1 MDLSSSSNLHV
12 FSTKEETHARYFL
25 GGTILKKNLRRASG
39 RKLIERGKIVIFSA
53 VTPPRIETKVGE
65 IGTLVV
71 GGLAGN
77 PSPPTPGFRRCTL

>member
-25 GGTILKKNLRRASG
+25 GGTILKKISEG
-39 RKLIERGKIVIFSA
+39 RKLIERGKIVIFNA